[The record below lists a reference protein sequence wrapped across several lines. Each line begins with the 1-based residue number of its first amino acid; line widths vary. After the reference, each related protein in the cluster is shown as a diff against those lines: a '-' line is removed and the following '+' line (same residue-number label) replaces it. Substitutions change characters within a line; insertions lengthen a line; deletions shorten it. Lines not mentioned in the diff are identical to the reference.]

1 MNTNQKR
8 NFNNIKTDKIFRY
21 RILSIMLILG
31 FIIIQPTTYLTNKA
45 YGKTTLAKETHK
57 SSFLNSYIP
66 SDYTESEVTALEEGT
81 FESLDFFTKA
91 KQREY
96 YHNDK
101 YEDSVSISFN
111 TQSQWGDSAVCEVK
125 IKNNTSKSVDL
136 SDIAFTV
143 DGKITSIWNASIEE
157 EEPYESFQKSSS
169 NNETSNNDTNDNFS
183 SEKDTKSESNSNSTS
198 ELAQD
203 LNSNNYFSYNV
214 KIRKRVFN
222 NRE

>member
-1 MNTNQKR
+1 MKKR
-8 NFNNIKTDKIFRY
+8 LNNKISKININNINYKI
-21 RILSIMLILG
+21 LLILLIIS
-31 FIIIQPTTYLTNKA
+31 FVIIQPTTYLTNTA

-66 SDYTESEVTALEEGT
+66 FDFSESEVATLEDGT

-143 DGKITSIWNASIEE
+143 DGKINSIWNASIEE